1 MTATT
6 SATSRSRTKPSGV
19 RATRSRPDAND
30 GEPRP
35 TPAGRGQVDRLAG
48 ARARRPWMAAAAG
61 LTVCLAL
68 LGCTSEGTPG
78 AVPSSTAASGAPPV
92 SRPETTGPGNGT
104 PSPGNATTPTPAGP
118 GRCTAAVLRGEV
130 HQLDSAAGNRY
141 ADLVVTNTG
150 ATPCTLY
157 GYGGLQLR
165 DAAGN
170 ALPTTALRD
179 EPPGPALV
187 TVAPNGTA
195 VKRLHWGVVPT
206 GTEPVDTP
214 CEPNPASL
222 SIIPPDE
229 TEPFTVVW
237 SLGPVCAG
245 GTFHASAYHR
255 P

>member
-1 MTATT
+1 VAATVGLAACLALVGCTSQGTPSAAPSSSAAGGVPPVGAPATTGQGNGTTSPGTATT
-6 SATSRSRTKPSGV
+6 P
-19 RATRSRPDAND
+19 
-30 GEPRP
+30 
-35 TPAGRGQVDRLAG
+35 
-48 ARARRPWMAAAAG
+48 
-61 LTVCLAL
+61 
-68 LGCTSEGTPG
+68 
-78 AVPSSTAASGAPPV
+78 APP
-92 SRPETTGPGNGT
+92 S
-104 PSPGNATTPTPAGP
+104 APAGP
-118 GRCTAAVLRGEV
+118 GRCTAAALRGEV

-165 DAAGN
+165 DAAGH
-170 ALPTTALRD
+170 ALPTAALRD
-179 EPPGPALV
+179 EPPTPTLA

-206 GTEPVDTP
+206 GTEPVDKP

-222 SIIPPDE
+222 GIIPPDE
-229 TEPFTVVW
+229 TEPFTVAW

-245 GTFHASAYHR
+245 GTFHDSAYHR

>member
-6 SATSRSRTKPSGV
+6 STT
-19 RATRSRPDAND
+19 TRSRERQPS
-30 GEPRP
+30 
-35 TPAGRGQVDRLAG
+35 
-48 ARARRPWMAAAAG
+48 ARARTGRAGTPAPRPWTAAAVG
-61 LTVCLAL
+61 LAACLAL
-68 LGCTSEGTPG
+68 AGCTSSGTPS
-78 AVPSSTAASGAPPV
+78 AAPSSTGTGGAPPV
-92 SRPETTGPGNGT
+92 GGPSTTGAGNGT
-104 PSPGNATTPTPAGP
+104 TGSGNATTPTPAGP

-157 GYGGLQLR
+157 GYGGLQLL
-165 DAAGN
+165 DAAGH

-179 EPPGPALV
+179 EPPTPTLV
-187 TVAPNGTA
+187 TLAPNGTA

-206 GTEPVDTP
+206 GTEPVDQP
-214 CEPNPASL
+214 CEPDPASL

-229 TEPFTVVW
+229 TEPFTVAW